1 MDEKDLEVSKEE
13 QVETQDD
20 IQPSL
25 PVEEEIS
32 PDKEQVEIQAEKV
45 SVEFET
51 TLLEIKEILEKRIA
65 GDETKEKMFNALYEQ
80 LKGYQ
85 GEFLDTFKK
94 PIIKEIV
101 TLYDD
106 IINLEEV
113 MTEESCSEKVRNGM
127 GGLKVELL
135 QILENMEVM
144 PFDEH
149 SDILDR
155 RLQKAVRT
163 INTTDP
169 TEDKKIVEVVKEGFF
184 WKEKSNILRPEEVVI
199 KRYIGQ
205 QNQEKGGKDNV

>member
-94 PIIKEIV
+94 PIGKSLV
-101 TLYDD
+101 VLYDD